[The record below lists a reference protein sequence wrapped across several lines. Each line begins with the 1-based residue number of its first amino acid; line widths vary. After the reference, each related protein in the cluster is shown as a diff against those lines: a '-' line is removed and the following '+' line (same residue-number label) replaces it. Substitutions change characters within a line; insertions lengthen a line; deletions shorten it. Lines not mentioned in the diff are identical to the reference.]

1 MTKLLIADDEPLVQI
16 GLKSMLNWAD
26 YDIEI
31 CATAMNGAQALEL
44 IERHSPDIV
53 ITDIK
58 MPVMDGL
65 ELARTCRER
74 FGKLPLF
81 IILTSYEEFQL
92 VKEALSCQVLDYL
105 VKLELNKDSLEAVIQ
120 KALQTLD
127 EMPERK
133 AAADSHALGNHNGDA
148 DIAAVGTTLSSI
160 SVFQDK
166 FFIRLLHNLFDNEE
180 QLNRQAKDF
189 GLDFSY
195 PYYIAC
201 HAQIQAPP
209 TVTEQDKL
217 FSLYTSTLQ
226 MIREILGKS
235 LPCYVISL
243 DLKHFGIILM
253 LSEKDHKQ
261 LIRDSLSHTFSMVHN
276 YFNVEILLTAGNRCS
291 MPGLI
296 AESYQEARQ
305 IISLLT
311 PEQPLLF
318 YEDVTNDDT
327 EHAPNKNAFN
337 MALFKDDISKAF
349 DEFDTETLSHI
360 FQEITELFT
369 SYSTRYLQA
378 IDAACNI
385 LYLAISLLP
394 NGEETV
400 SQIFA
405 DFPDGYRSIYRQTT
419 IEQVVEWLNYFG
431 QNLCHLLEER
441 KKTYKNHIVSNVQ
454 KYILEHIEEK
464 LSLNDIASVFNISPN
479 YLSLLFKKYS
489 DAGFSEYISL
499 MKIERAKELMA
510 EGNLKVYEI
519 ADMLGFESAF
529 YFSKVFKKVTGLT
542 PRDYQQLKL

>member
-44 IERHSPDIV
+44 IERHSPEIV

-58 MPVMDGL
+58 MPVMNGL

-105 VKLELNKDSLEAVIQ
+105 VKLELNKDSLEAVIK

-127 EMPERK
+127 ELPERK
-133 AAADSHALGNHNGDA
+133 PAAAN
-148 DIAAVGTTLSSI
+148 SSI
-160 SVFQDK
+160 TVFQDK
-166 FFIRLLHNLFDNEE
+166 FFIRLLHNLFDDEE
-180 QLNRQAKDF
+180 QLKRQAKDF
-189 GLDFSY
+189 ELDFSY

-201 HAQIQAPP
+201 HALIQAPP
-209 TVTEQDKL
+209 AVTEQDKL

-243 DLKHFGIILM
+243 DLKYFGIILM
-253 LSEKDHKQ
+253 LSGTEDYKQ
-261 LIRDSLSHTFSMVHN
+261 LIAEALSHTFSMVHN
-276 YFNVEILLTAGNRCS
+276 YFNVDVLVTAGNPC
-291 MPGLI
+291 PLPILI
-296 AESYQEARQ
+296 SESYQEARQ
-305 IISLLT
+305 IFSMLDN
-311 PEQPLLF
+311 EHRLLF
-318 YEDVTNDDT
+318 YEDVAKD
-327 EHAPNKNAFN
+327 APNKNAFN
-337 MALFKDDISKAF
+337 MSLFKEDISKAF
-349 DEFDTETLSHI
+349 DEFDTETLSGI
-360 FQEITELFT
+360 FREITELFT
-369 SYSTRYLQA
+369 SYPTRYLQA
-378 IDAACNI
+378 IDAASNI

-405 DFPDGYRSIYRQTT
+405 EFPDGYRSIYRQTT
-419 IEQVVEWLNYFG
+419 IEQVVDWLDYFG
-431 QNLCHLLEER
+431 QNLCRILDER
-441 KKTYKNHIVSNVQ
+441 KKTYKNHIVNNVQ
-454 KYILEHIEEK
+454 KYISEHIEEK
-464 LSLNDIASVFNISPN
+464 LNLNDIASVFNISPS
-479 YLSLLFKKYS
+479 YLSQLFKKYN
-489 DAGFSEYISL
+489 DTGFSEYISQ
-499 MKIERAKELMA
+499 MKIERAKELMS
-510 EGNLKVYEI
+510 EGNLKIYEI
-519 ADMLGFESAF
+519 ADKLGFESAF